1 MTDESHESPLMTLT
15 QLTTSSS
22 SKKGIIELAGSHK
35 VSPFNEVL
43 YRYIGTAEHYEGGD
57 QLFNIY
63 LYKYPVVRK
72 TRYCDV
78 IDEHGHEH
86 FVNRH
91 GKKRFAYPTLELAA
105 NSFKIRCR
113 WRKRYADWA
122 MTSATE
128 IDNLRKELL
137 GD

>member
-1 MTDESHESPLMTLT
+1 MTDESHESPLIIPNLMME
-15 QLTTSSS
+15 SSS
-22 SKKGIIELAGSHK
+22 SKNEIIEIVPSSK
-35 VSPFNEVL
+35 VSPFNETL

-63 LYKYPVVRK
+63 LYKYPVMRK
-72 TRYCDV
+72 TAVCDV
-78 IDEHGHEH
+78 IDDHGRER
-86 FVNRH
+86 FVNRY
-91 GKKRFAYPTLELAA
+91 GKKRFAYPTLKLAA

-113 WRKRYADWA
+113 WRKSYADWA
-122 MTSATE
+122 VTSATE